1 LIGDHTVDI
10 QTQILALSAAVA
22 ELSRQIGVDSDIP
35 LADTTQHLETHQP
48 SVTGLSVDFLPG
60 PVVSFVA
67 DSFAAQWCAERGFE
81 SSFIVSNRPVVSVV
95 SFCELLAPLF
105 STGAAGAWSSLRS
118 AIRQSNTYSYIESL
132 GVETTD
138 NYLQT
143 DSGRV
148 FIQKNNLGVETPF
161 AFADSL
167 DKLLDRA
174 LSSRERVHR
183 AFGLL
188 SLALVTEQQLLAEPC
203 SESVFLEL
211 RAELSLD
218 RWAGR
223 FGELAERASVE
234 PSVVFDISNNIRPSK
249 SVARRLGRAFGW
261 RRERTV
267 CPAVSDTLA
276 LQQSIGL
283 LLESPDKTTH

>member
-1 LIGDHTVDI
+1 MDI

-22 ELSRQIGVDSDIP
+22 ELSRQIGVESDTP
-35 LADTTQHLETHQP
+35 VASLDTEIGGYQP
-48 SVTGLSVDFLPG
+48 SVTDLSVDFLPG
-60 PVVSFVA
+60 PVVAFVA

-81 SSFIVSNRPVVSVV
+81 SSFLVNNRPVVSVV

-105 STGAAGAWSSLRS
+105 STGARGAWASLRS
-118 AIRQSNTYSYIESL
+118 AIRQSNSFAYREQL
-132 GVETTD
+132 GVETVD
-138 NYLQT
+138 NFLQT
-143 DSGRV
+143 DSGPVR
-148 FIQKNNLGVETPF
+148 IEKYNLGVETPF

-167 DKLLDRA
+167 DRLLDRA
-174 LSSRERVHR
+174 LSSRARVHQ

-203 SESVFLEL
+203 SEPVFLEL

-261 RRERTV
+261 RRERTI
-267 CPAVSDTLA
+267 CPVVSDQLA

-283 LLESPDKTTH
+283 LLESPEKTTH

>member
-1 LIGDHTVDI
+1 MDI

-22 ELSRQIGVDSDIP
+22 ELSRQIGVESETPVASLDSEIGGY
-35 LADTTQHLETHQP
+35 QP
-48 SVTGLSVDFLPG
+48 SVTDLSFDFLPA

-81 SSFIVSNRPVVSVV
+81 TSYIVDNRPVVSVV

-105 STGAAGAWSSLRS
+105 ASGAAGAWASLRS
-118 AIRQSNTYSYIESL
+118 AIRQSNCLVYREQL
-132 GVETTD
+132 GVETVD
-138 NYLQT
+138 NHLQT
-143 DSGRV
+143 DSGPV
-148 FIQKNNLGVETPF
+148 FIQKTNLGVETPF

-167 DKLLDRA
+167 DRLLDRA

-188 SLALVTEQQLLAEPC
+188 SLALVTEQQLLSEPC
-203 SESVFLEL
+203 SDTVCFEL
-211 RAELSLD
+211 RSELSLD

-223 FGELAERASVE
+223 FGELAERASVD

-261 RRERTV
+261 RRERTI
-267 CPAVSDTLA
+267 CPSVSDTAA
-276 LQQSIGL
+276 LEQSIGL
-283 LLESPDKTTH
+283 LLAAPEKTTH

>member
-1 LIGDHTVDI
+1 VKLE
-10 QTQILALSAAVA
+10 TQIAALTAASAEIQRQLREIIESAGGDLGA
-22 ELSRQIGVDSDIP
+22 YKPEPAPLKTEL
-35 LADTTQHLETHQP
+35 
-48 SVTGLSVDFLPG
+48 DFLPG
-60 PVVSFVA
+60 TVA
-67 DSFAAQWCAERGFE
+67 DFVTNTFAAQWCAERGFE
-81 SSFIVSNRPVVSVV
+81 SSFLVGGRPVISVV
-95 SFCELLAPLF
+95 SFCEPLAPLF
-105 STGAAGAWSSLRS
+105 SSPPGAWSSLRS
-118 AIRQSNTYSYIESL
+118 AILDSNRTSFRDSL
-132 GVETTD
+132 GVETVG

-143 DSGRV
+143 DSGPV
-148 FIQKNNLGVETPF
+148 FIEKQNLGVETAF

-174 LSSRERVHR
+174 LSSRARVHR

-188 SLALVTEQQLLAEPC
+188 ASTWATEQQLLAEPC
-203 SESVFLEL
+203 SESVFLEI
-211 RAELSLD
+211 RSELSLD

>member
-1 LIGDHTVDI
+1 MDI

-22 ELSRQIGVDSDIP
+22 ELSRQIGITETENREIPAAVDYSVNPSD
-35 LADTTQHLETHQP
+35 
-48 SVTGLSVDFLPG
+48 LSVDFLPG
-60 PVVSFVA
+60 PVVAFVA

-81 SSFIVSNRPVVSVV
+81 SSFLVNNRPVVSVV

-105 STGAAGAWSSLRS
+105 STGARGAWASLRS
-118 AIRQSNTYSYIESL
+118 AIRQSNSFSYREQL
-132 GVETTD
+132 GVETVD

-143 DSGRV
+143 DSGPV
-148 FIQKNNLGVETPF
+148 SIVKHNLGVETPF

-167 DKLLDRA
+167 DRLLDRA
-174 LSSRERVHR
+174 LSSRARVHQ

-203 SESVFLEL
+203 SETVFLEL

-234 PSVVFDISNNIRPSK
+234 PSAVFDISNNIRPSK

-261 RRERTV
+261 RRERTI
-267 CPAVSDTLA
+267 CPVVSDQLA

-283 LLESPDKTTH
+283 LLESPEKTTH

>member
-1 LIGDHTVDI
+1 MDI

-22 ELSRQIGVDSDIP
+22 ELSRQIGVDSDTP
-35 LADTTQHLETHQP
+35 LADTTQHSDTYRA
-48 SVTGLSVDFLPG
+48 SVSDLSFDFLPA

-81 SSFIVSNRPVVSVV
+81 TSYIVDNRPVVSVV

-105 STGAAGAWSSLRS
+105 ASGAVGAWSSLRA
-118 AIRQSNTYSYIESL
+118 AIRQSNCLAYREQL
-132 GVETTD
+132 GVETVD
-138 NYLQT
+138 NHLQT
-143 DSGRV
+143 DSGPV
-148 FIQKNNLGVETPF
+148 FIQKTNLGVETPF

-167 DKLLDRA
+167 DRLLDRA
-174 LSSRERVHR
+174 LSSRARVHR

-188 SLALVTEQQLLAEPC
+188 SLALVTEQQLLSEQC
-203 SESVFLEL
+203 SETVFLEL

-223 FGELAERASVE
+223 FGELAERASVD

-261 RRERTV
+261 RRERTI
-267 CPAVSDTLA
+267 CPAVSDQLA